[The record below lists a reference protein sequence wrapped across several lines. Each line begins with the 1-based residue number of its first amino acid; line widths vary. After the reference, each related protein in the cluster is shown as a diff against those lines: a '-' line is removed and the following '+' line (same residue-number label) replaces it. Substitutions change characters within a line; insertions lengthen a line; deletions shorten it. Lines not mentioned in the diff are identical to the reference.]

1 MLKKKSHAYRAGSS
15 RPLTVTAYLVTTFF
29 ILLILFPLFLIT
41 GYAMRDNTA
50 LNENPSALL
59 PERAKSVELVLD
71 YTDYAALEEQRLLD
85 LMQRDALYA
94 MYTSS
99 AKFDGKAIGEY
110 KLYGMIDG
118 KTVFYQRQ
126 HNMALRIQ
134 LDYGAYMGVTRFDR
148 ETLTGTDRYQKAL
161 QAADYSFDLSGLS
174 IQPTATG
181 ADVEQ
186 LGAQLTAHLTAREN
200 GSWLEGKIQS
210 VSIRHNL
217 LLLFENFYYYF
228 EIPKYMYATVPAIAD
243 YSLLA
248 FLFNTVMVMLWAV
261 LTQIGLCSTSAYAL
275 SRLFSR
281 RMSKILM
288 MFFLVTMMIP
298 FICIL
303 LPQMLMMKQ
312 LGAMNNYAAMLLPYL
327 YPAAF
332 YIFLFKGFFDRLPQ
346 DLLDAAKMDGASQ
359 FYIFT
364 RICMPLSKSITALL
378 VLNVIV
384 SAWNDFFWYL
394 SAANR
399 TNLWTIN
406 LALYSISTNPMTKTN
421 VSMGIAF
428 MTILPVILLTLIFQ
442 RQIKESVISSGIK
455 G

>member
-1 MLKKKSHAYRAGSS
+1 MSKKKKYSYRAGSS
-15 RPLTVTAYLVTTFF
+15 RPLTITAYIVTVIF
-29 ILLILFPLFLIT
+29 ILLILFPLFLIAS
-41 GYAMRDNTA
+41 YAMRDNTA

-59 PERAKSVELVLD
+59 PECSKSVELVLD
-71 YTDYAALEEQRLLD
+71 YSEYDELADQELLEMIQKD
-85 LMQRDALYA
+85 SMYA

-99 AKFDGKAIGEY
+99 AEFDGEAVGEY
-110 KLYGMIDG
+110 KVYGVIDG

-134 LDYGAYMGVTRFDR
+134 LDYGAYMGVTKFDR
-148 ETLTGTDRYQKAL
+148 ETLTGTERYDKAL
-161 QAADYSFDLSGLS
+161 AASEYEFDRNGLS
-174 IQPTATG
+174 YQPEANE
-181 ADVEQ
+181 ADINQ
-186 LGAQLTAHLTAREN
+186 IGSKITAHLSDREN
-200 GSWLEGKIQS
+200 GSWIEGNIKTVSVHNAPVLMLES
-210 VSIRHNL
+210 
-217 LLLFENFYYYF
+217 FYYYF
-228 EIPKYMYATVPAIAD
+228 EIPKYMYATVPVIAN

-248 FLFNTVMVMLWAV
+248 FVFNTLLVMAWAV
-261 LTQIGLCSTSAYAL
+261 FTQIGLCSTSAYAL

-288 MFFLVTMMIP
+288 MFFLITMMIP

-303 LPQMLMMKQ
+303 LPQMIMMKNI
-312 LGAMNNYAAMLLPYL
+312 GAMNNYAAMLLPYL
-327 YPAAF
+327 YPSAF

-346 DLLDAAKMDGASQ
+346 DLMDAAKMDGASQ

-406 LALYSISTNPMTKTN
+406 LALYSISINPTTKTN
-421 VSMGIAF
+421 VSMGIAL
-428 MTILPVILLTLIFQ
+428 MTILPVIILTLIFQ